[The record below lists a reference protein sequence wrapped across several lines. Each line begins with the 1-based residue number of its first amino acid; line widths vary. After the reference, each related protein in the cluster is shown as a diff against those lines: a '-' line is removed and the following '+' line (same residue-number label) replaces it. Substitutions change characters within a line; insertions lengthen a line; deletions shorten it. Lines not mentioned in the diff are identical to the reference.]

1 MDANNTIAYDIP
13 FFGKA
18 QQLDVHTS
26 TTNIRRTVMEGRK
39 MRVLPHS
46 EWMKFSWAEIRT
58 LLHETATYVVPTEEL
73 IDYLDELIGDEK
85 AIEICAGN
93 GYMGSNLDIVMTDSY
108 QQQVDKMTV
117 LQYELAKQP
126 RIKYPSSVIKLEA
139 SQAVRRMKPHTVIGC
154 YATHKWRDD
163 VLSGN
168 YKGVDFKDVFAHI
181 HRLVLVGHKETHRDN
196 PLMALPHKEVVL
208 PGLLTRAADQS
219 LNRIFIWEH

>member
-1 MDANNTIAYDIP
+1 MVRSQNMNTTL
-13 FFGKA
+13 FGNV
-18 QQLDVHTS
+18 QMFNEHVS
-26 TTNIRRTVMEGRK
+26 TADIRRSVMDGRR

-46 EWMKFSWAEIRT
+46 EWMKFSWAKIRT

-93 GYMGSNLDIVMTDSY
+93 GYIGSNLDIVMTDSY
-108 QQQVDKMTV
+108 QQQDDKMTIMMYD
-117 LQYELAKQP
+117 LMKQP
-126 RIKYPSSVIKLEA
+126 RIKYPASVIKMEA
-139 SQAVRRMKPHTVIGC
+139 SRSVRCMKPHTVIGC

-163 VLSGN
+163 VQSGN
-168 YKGVDFKDVFAHI
+168 DKGVDFADVFAHV
-181 HRLVLVGHKETHRDN
+181 HRLVLVGHKDTHKHN
-196 PLMALPHKEVVL
+196 PMMALPHEEIEL